1 VTKGLTKGTP
11 GGKDLYWLIILR
23 DTVCHGGEGMGT
35 GGGGSYSCRIYNQKA
50 ESNDAGALF
59 TLLIFS

>member
-1 VTKGLTKGTP
+1 MNTRREGF
-11 GGKDLYWLIILR
+11 ILAYHSEGH
-23 DTVCHGGEGMGT
+23 VCHGGEGMGT